1 MASYSLFIKP
11 SAAKELARL
20 GTKQDRT
27 RIVTAIHRLAETP
40 RPIGSEK
47 LAGADDLYRIRVG
60 DYRVI
65 YEVLDDELRVTVV
78 KAAHRRDV
86 YR

>member
-1 MASYSLFIKP
+1 MASYKLLIKP
-11 SAAKELARL
+11 SASKELARL
-20 GTKQDRT
+20 GTKHDRA
-27 RIVTAIHRLAETP
+27 RVVSAINRLAALP
-40 RPIGSEK
+40 RPVGSEK

-65 YEVLDDELRVTVV
+65 YEVLDDALLVTVI